1 MKKSIMYSVN
11 FQNKMWKIWMK
22 KNQEPEEKQWR
33 DWKKKDK
40 RINGVYCRILKLHL
54 NQFNALILISRAY
67 CIPKV
72 TTMTVGQFVIIYD

>member
-1 MKKSIMYSVN
+1 MKRL
-11 FQNKMWKIWMK
+11 
-22 KNQEPEEKQWR
+22 E
-33 DWKKKDK
+33 KKDK

-72 TTMTVGQFVIIYD
+72 TTMTVGQFVIIMIRESQGTENSSDSYYDSV